1 MSEMTK
7 NPKNSKNII
16 FDKLLMELAHLK
28 DGDEMDIEI
37 HESGAL
43 TLRPIRRREIYFDPV
58 LMQLAELKPGDE
70 LDVDVDDIGNLKL
83 TPVRVGPTSDM
94 ILQAIKSTMKDYT
107 QTMKQLA

>member
-1 MSEMTK
+1 MSHKTQTC
-7 NPKNSKNII
+7 KNIV
-16 FDKLLMELAHLK
+16 FDKLLMELAQLN

-37 HESGAL
+37 HEGGAL

-70 LDVDVDDIGNLKL
+70 LDVDIDDTGNLKL
-83 TPVRVGPTSDM
+83 TPVRLGPTREM
-94 ILQAIKSTMKDYT
+94 ITQAIKSTMKDYT